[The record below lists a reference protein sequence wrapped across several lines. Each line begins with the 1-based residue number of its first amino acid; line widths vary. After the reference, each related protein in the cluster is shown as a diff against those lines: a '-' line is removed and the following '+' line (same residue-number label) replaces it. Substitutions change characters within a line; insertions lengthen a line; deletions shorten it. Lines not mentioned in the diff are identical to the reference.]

1 MTTATAPADPATRT
15 ASAHPGRAASRA
27 RKALLHVVLLLG
39 GLAMV
44 FPFLWML
51 WSPRSSRC
59 RSCSTT
65 R

>member
-1 MTTATAPADPATRT
+1 MTTATVPTDSTTRAT
-15 ASAHPGRAASRA
+15 AHPGRAASRT

-51 WSPRSSRC
+51 ITSFKSLP
-59 RSCSTT
+59 SC
-65 R
+65 